1 MTKAELL
8 LLTKEAA
15 LERLNK
21 DYADKGADIL
31 DLFSES
37 EREEYEG
44 ICAECYGQT
53 EEKSRGD
60 EGWTVCEG
68 CQSVEGKTLEIT
80 VVPALGLAYN
90 WTQDRWMVADDSI
103 GQTM

>member
-1 MTKAELL
+1 MTKSDLL
-8 LLTKEAA
+8 ALTKETA

-21 DYADKGADIL
+21 DYADKGSEIL
-31 DLFSES
+31 DLFSEA

-53 EEKSRGD
+53 EEKSSGD
-60 EGWTVCEG
+60 EGWTVCEC
-68 CQSVEGKTLEIT
+68 CQTVEGKTLEIT

-90 WTQDRWMVADDSI
+90 WTQDCWIVADDSI